1 MKKTSYYHPRM
12 SFELFITKRYIK
24 STRITG
30 FISFITLISIIG
42 IMLGTSALII
52 AISISNGFEKELK
65 EKVIGFTS
73 HIQVSKFDV
82 RYFDKDD
89 WQGFEKIK
97 TISNVSAV
105 SPFAAREAMIRSS
118 YGIEGIYLKGI
129 LPEYDFSIIRKSI
142 IEGKYNFDENDG
154 APKIIIGKKL
164 ANKLGVEVGDKVI
177 ILAIDPTNP
186 YILAPKIEQFK
197 ISGIYETGMA
207 EYDDIF
213 VYVRLEH
220 AQYLLDLG
228 NNVSGFDVMVKNVD
242 FIDETALEIQDKL
255 GYPYYART
263 MYQMYRNLFAWLE
276 LQKKPV
282 PIVLG
287 LIIIVAVFNI
297 IGTLLMMVLEKTK
310 EIGILKSMGANSK
323 SIMKIF
329 VYQGLFIGIVGT
341 ILGNLLAYFLSLI
354 QLKYKPLSLPE
365 DIYFM
370 SSVPVLL
377 QLETFVIVSFVALVL
392 CFLATLI
399 PALIAS
405 RIQPVEAIRFA

>member
-1 MKKTSYYHPRM
+1 M

-24 STRITG
+24 ATRITG

-97 TISNVSAV
+97 TISNVNAV

-118 YGIEGIYLKGI
+118 YGIEGVYLKGI
-129 LPEYDFSIIRKSI
+129 LPEYDFSIIKKSI
-142 IEGKYNFDENDG
+142 IEGEYNFDENDG
-154 APKIIIGKKL
+154 TPKIIIGKKL

-177 ILAIDPTNP
+177 ILAIDPANP
-186 YILAPKIEQFK
+186 YFLAPKMEQFK

-242 FIDETALEIQDKL
+242 LIDETALEIQDKL

-310 EIGILKSMGANSK
+310 EIGILKSMGASSK

-341 ILGNLLAYFLSLI
+341 ILGNLLAYVLSSI

-377 QLETFVIVSFVALVL
+377 QLETFAIVSFVALAL

>member
-1 MKKTSYYHPRM
+1 M

-24 STRITG
+24 STKITG

-42 IMLGTSALII
+42 VMLGTSALII
-52 AISISNGFEKELK
+52 ALSISKGFEKELK

-73 HIQVSKFDV
+73 HIQVSKFDT
-82 RYFDKDD
+82 RYFEKDD
-89 WQGFEKIK
+89 WESFEKVK
-97 TISNVSAV
+97 MVSNVKSV
-105 SPFAAREAMIRSS
+105 SPFASREAMIRSS
-118 YGIEGIYLKGI
+118 HGIEGIYLKGI
-129 LPEYDFSIIRKSI
+129 LPEYDFSIIKRSI
-142 IEGKYNFDENDG
+142 VEGEYNFDESDG
-154 APKIIIGKKL
+154 IPKIIIGKKL
-164 ANKLGVEVGDKVI
+164 ANKLGVELGDKVI
-177 ILAIDPTNP
+177 VLAIDPDSPNFSVP
-186 YILAPKIEQFK
+186 RIEQFK

-213 VYVRLEH
+213 VYVHLKH
-220 AQYLLDLG
+220 AQYLFDLG
-228 NNVSGFDVMVKNVD
+228 NRVSGFDVMVKNVD
-242 FIDETALEIQDKL
+242 FIDETALLIQDKL

-297 IGTLLMMVLEKTK
+297 VGTLLMIVLEKTK

-323 SIMKIF
+323 SITKIF
-329 VYQGLFIGIVGT
+329 IYQGMFIGIVGT
-341 ILGNLLAYFLSLI
+341 MLGNALAYVLCFI
-354 QLKYKPLSLPE
+354 QLKYKPLALPE

-370 SSVPVLL
+370 SSVPILL
-377 QLETFVIVSFVALVL
+377 QAETFIIVSIASLIL
-392 CFLATLI
+392 CFFATLI
-399 PALIAS
+399 PSIIAS

>member
-1 MKKTSYYHPRM
+1 M